1 MLSWSAHETNRPANI
16 AGIVDP
22 SVDPGPPG
30 GRALVALGRR
40 VSTAVVDRGALEDA
54 AAIIGLE
61 AAIDA
66 AAVAAN
72 FQIMNRVVDATG
84 LPIGRRRREDNAT
97 LIATLGLDAFPHA
110 QH

>member
-1 MLSWSAHETNRPANI
+1 MLSWSAKETGRAVRL

-22 SVDPGPPG
+22 TVDLGIPA
-30 GRALVALGRR
+30 GRELVALARAVRLAVADRR
-40 VSTAVVDRGALEDA
+40 YLDEVAAL
-54 AAIIGLE
+54 IGLP
-61 AAIDA
+61 AAVDA

-84 LPIGRRRREDNAT
+84 LPIGRKRREENAG
-97 LIATLGLDAFPHA
+97 IIEMLGLDRFPHA